1 MAYLMTDVAAG
12 GQAALKLQQSMAAA
26 PYVEQEAAAT
36 AEESQLKLQQERL
49 KASYAPQ
56 MAAAKAEQE
65 ELLLKDQR
73 RKELAAEVGYVADK
87 ESTDKLQQWMLTDE
101 GKKASEADVIKK
113 AAVFKLQAG
122 LTEQGTKLMAQ
133 AERLDAVDIANQ
145 AKRLAA
151 DDEAITKASIAIDAV
166 PEGREMEFIS
176 RLPADSIKAV
186 EARVGKE
193 NWDAYT
199 GPEKKQVLSRLMLNT
214 KTLAAE
220 QKRALDLKKTQLITE
235 VRKDIAINHE
245 DESTRRKELEVESKQ
260 TLQTEKLAAQ
270 KERQDA
276 DLEARQERQNKD
288 LVAKQERLDKD
299 LEAKEARL
307 KLDLAAKETR
317 LKEDLEARL
326 ERERLR
332 GATSKEIEAMKDETK
347 KTVEGMRDK
356 TLKEIES
363 SKETAAKEIERMKE
377 SFKKSLPA
385 KPVKGADPS
394 VKDFKGWSAYTKE
407 RDAIVKSTT
416 KEEQAL
422 TDQIVKAEAKVLK
435 AKDASWYEIGAP
447 DLTKSTA
454 AYDELV
460 AKRDALRKDRATKEL
475 DLVSNMPDFPSK
487 EKIVNNLQKQLKIL
501 PAETDD
507 PKKQVP
513 KDAKDV
519 SAAAVKPAATSNK
532 PAAPV
537 KPGSLGEAPKEMVD
551 KANAAIAAGAN
562 PDAVFK
568 RLTEAGYNVKMNKAK
583 E

>member
-36 AEESQLKLQQERL
+36 AEETQLKLQQERL

-87 ESTDKLQQWMLTDE
+87 ESTAKLQQWVLTEE
-101 GKKASEADVIKK
+101 GKKASESELIKK

-133 AERLDAVDIANQ
+133 AEKLDAVDIANQ
-145 AKRLAA
+145 AKKLAA

-166 PEGREMEFIS
+166 PEGREMEFIN
-176 RLPADSIKAV
+176 RLPADSIRAV

-193 NWDAYT
+193 NWAAYT

-220 QKRALDLKKTQLITE
+220 QKRALDLKKTELIAQT
-235 VRKDIAINHE
+235 RKDIATNHE
-245 DESTRRKELEVESKQ
+245 DESTRRKEMDVESKQ
-260 TLQTEKLAAQ
+260 TLQTEKLEAQ
-270 KERQDA
+270 KQRQEADLKARQERQDA
-276 DLEARQERQNKD
+276 DLTARKERQE
-288 LVAKQERLDKD
+288 A
-299 LEAKEARL
+299 
-307 KLDLAAKETR
+307 DLAAREIRLKEDLAAREIR
-317 LKEDLEARL
+317 LKEDLEAKL

-332 GATSKEIEAMKDETK
+332 GATSKELEAMKDATK
-347 KTVEGMRDK
+347 ITVEGMRDT
-356 TLKEIES
+356 TLKQIEASKESAAKEIEKM
-363 SKETAAKEIERMKE
+363 KEGGKKEIERMKE
-377 SFKKSLPA
+377 AFKKSLPT
-385 KPVKGADPS
+385 KPTKEADPS
-394 VKDFKGWSAYTKE
+394 VKDFKGWAAYTKE

-435 AKDASWYEIGAP
+435 AKDASWYDIGAP
-447 DLTKSTA
+447 DLTKSSA
-454 AYDELV
+454 AYDDLV
-460 AKRDALRKDRATKEL
+460 AKRDALRKERATKEL
-475 DLVSNMPDFPSK
+475 DLVLSMPEFASK
-487 EKIVNNLQKQLKIL
+487 EKIVTDLQKQLKIL
-501 PAETDD
+501 PAKEA
-507 PKKQVP
+507 P

-519 SAAAVKPAATSNK
+519 SAAAVAAKPAATSNK
-532 PAAPV
+532 PDVELQGKVEASGQKYEPSKYNYRVAPD
-537 KPGSLGEAPKEMVD
+537 GS
-551 KANAAIAAGAN
+551 IQ
-562 PDAVFK
+562 
-568 RLTEAGYNVKMNKAK
+568 RKAK
-583 E
+583 